1 MCANIISLAQLIL
14 SENTEQAVAV
24 YQGRVI
30 NSSQFKSDVQ
40 VLATGFTHHA
50 AKQFA
55 LYYDEAYDFA
65 VSLFALLHS
74 DKEVWIA
81 ANNKAMTADKL
92 LTQGCVLL
100 GDWQAKVVPIELR
113 QSDQITLEKLDMN
126 KQSLLIFTSGSSG
139 KAKVIPKSLQQF
151 QTEIET
157 LEACWGNKLVQS
169 QVLATVSHQHI
180 YGLLFRVLWP
190 LAAGRCF
197 HSQMY
202 LSPEPLL
209 KAASDVEAYWVAS
222 PAQLKRL
229 DELTLWSAIAKLTA
243 IFSSGGALA
252 ITAAKQIQDNCQH
265 KVLEIYGSSETG
277 GIAWRQSVDDEL
289 WTPFN
294 SIEVGVD
301 EYDVGY
307 LKSPYLTENTAFILD
322 DKIKIVEKARFALL
336 GRADRIVKIEE
347 KRLSLDELEQ
357 HLSTSQWI
365 EHAYTLVLSGKRE
378 KVAAI
383 LILSVLGQ
391 DYLQQKGRAA
401 LIKMLR
407 KQLMQSFETVLLPK
421 KWIIMNTLPLTSQGK
436 VNRELLEQ
444 LLKMDTRRFPQI
456 LEVMNNENDSIDLQ
470 LKVLPAIIYFDGHF
484 PQQPILPGVT
494 QLAWAEYLAKIFF
507 DIKQPFLRMEVV
519 KFKKIIR
526 PNDIIRMK
534 LHWKA
539 DTKKLY
545 FELSSLT
552 DMHSSGRMVYG
563 EKL

>member
-1 MCANIISLAQLIL
+1 MCANINSLSQLAL
-14 SENTEQAVAV
+14 ASKTEHTIAV
-24 YQGRVI
+24 YQGQLI
-30 NSSQFKSDVQ
+30 NNTRFIADVQ
-40 VLATGFTHHA
+40 ALANTLYHHK

-55 LYYDEAYDFA
+55 LYYDEAYVFA

-74 DKEVWIA
+74 NKEVWIA
-81 ANNKAMTADKL
+81 ANNKTITADKL
-92 LTQGCVLL
+92 LDQGCELL
-100 GDWQAKVVPIELR
+100 GDWEGKELVIEPQQL
-113 QSDQITLEKLDMN
+113 DQITLQALDMN

-139 KAKVIPKSLQQF
+139 QAKAITKSLQQF
-151 QTEIET
+151 QSEIET
-157 LEACWGNKLVQS
+157 LESCWGQQLAQA

-209 KAASDVEAYWVAS
+209 KAASDIAAYWVAS

-229 DELTLWSAIAKLTA
+229 DELTPWQSIAKLAA

-265 KVLEIYGSSETG
+265 KVLEVYGSSETG
-277 GIAWRQSVDDEL
+277 GIAWRQSVDDAL
-289 WTPFN
+289 WTTFKGIKV
-294 SIEVGVD
+294 SVD
-301 EYDVGY
+301 EQGVSY
-307 LKSPYLTENTAFILD
+307 LKSPYLVAKSPFVLD
-322 DKIKIVEKARFALL
+322 DKIKMAEEGRFALL
-336 GRADRIVKIEE
+336 GRVDRIVKVEE

-357 HLSTSQWI
+357 QLIAYQWI
-365 EHAYTLVLSGKRE
+365 EKAYTLVLSGKRE

-383 LILSVLGQ
+383 LVLSVAGQ
-391 DYLQQKGRAA
+391 DYLQQQGRAA

-421 KWIIMNTLPLTSQGK
+421 KWLMMHTLPLTSQGK
-436 VNRELLEQ
+436 VNRGLLEQ
-444 LLKMDTRRFPQI
+444 LLAMDSSRFPQI
-456 LEVMNNENDSIDLQ
+456 LDVNDENDSVDLQ
-470 LKVLPAIIYFDGHF
+470 LKVLPELIYFAGHF
-484 PQQPILPGVT
+484 PEQPILPGVT
-494 QLAWAEYLAKIFF
+494 QLAWAESFGKIFF
-507 DIKQPFLRMEVV
+507 NISQPFLRMEVV

-534 LHWKA
+534 LNWKSESS
-539 DTKKLY
+539 KLY

-552 DMHSSGRMVYG
+552 DSHSSGRIVYG
-563 EKL
+563 EQE

>member
-1 MCANIISLAQLIL
+1 MCANINSLSQLAL
-14 SENTEQAVAV
+14 ASKTEHTIAV
-24 YQGRVI
+24 YQGQLI
-30 NSSQFKSDVQ
+30 NNTRFIADVQ
-40 VLATGFTHHA
+40 ALANTLYHHK

-55 LYYDEAYDFA
+55 LYYDEAYVFA

-74 DKEVWIA
+74 NKEVWIA
-81 ANNKAMTADKL
+81 ANNKTITADKL
-92 LTQGCVLL
+92 LDQGCELL
-100 GDWQAKVVPIELR
+100 GDWEGKELIIEPQQL
-113 QSDQITLEKLDMN
+113 DQITLQPLDMN

-139 KAKVIPKSLQQF
+139 QAKAITKSLQQF
-151 QTEIET
+151 QSEIET
-157 LEACWGNKLVQS
+157 LESCWGQQLAQA

-209 KAASDVEAYWVAS
+209 KAASDIAAYWVAS

-229 DELTLWSAIAKLTA
+229 DELTPWQSIAKLAA

-277 GIAWRQSVDDEL
+277 GIAWRQSVDDAL
-289 WTPFN
+289 WTTFKGIKV
-294 SIEVGVD
+294 SVD
-301 EYDVGY
+301 EQGVSY
-307 LKSPYLTENTAFILD
+307 LKSPYLVAKSPFVLD
-322 DKIKIVEKARFALL
+322 DKIKMAEEGRFALL
-336 GRADRIVKIEE
+336 GRVDRIVKVEE

-357 HLSTSQWI
+357 QLIAYQWI
-365 EHAYTLVLSGKRE
+365 EQAYTLVLTGKRE

-383 LILSVLGQ
+383 LVLSVAGQ
-391 DYLQQKGRAA
+391 DYLQQQGRAA

-421 KWIIMNTLPLTSQGK
+421 KWLMMHTLPLTSQGK
-436 VNRELLEQ
+436 VNRGLLEQ
-444 LLKMDTRRFPQI
+444 LLAMDSSRFPQI
-456 LEVMNNENDSIDLQ
+456 LDVNDENDSVDLQ
-470 LKVLPAIIYFDGHF
+470 LKVLPELIYFAGHF
-484 PQQPILPGVT
+484 PEQPILPGVT
-494 QLAWAEYLAKIFF
+494 QLAWAESFGKIFF
-507 DIKQPFLRMEVV
+507 NISQPFLRMEVV

-534 LHWKA
+534 LNWKSESS
-539 DTKKLY
+539 KLY

-552 DMHSSGRMVYG
+552 DSHSSGRIVYG
-563 EKL
+563 EQE